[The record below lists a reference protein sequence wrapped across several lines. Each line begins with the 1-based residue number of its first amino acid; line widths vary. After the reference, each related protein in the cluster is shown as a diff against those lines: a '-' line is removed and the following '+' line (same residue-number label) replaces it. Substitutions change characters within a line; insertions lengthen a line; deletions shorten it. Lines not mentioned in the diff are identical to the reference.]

1 MKKRSL
7 KALTLFLAIVLLLPC
22 LDLGAAADGG
32 KPDHGKNFEWPYI
45 YYTGMTPKG
54 WSTKEGDVMDVS
66 LMDARNADP
75 SEFKVYENPYSFS
88 KRLVPYFTV
97 DDNYYDLCK
106 KSIKAYLDAAGI
118 EESSLEDWPEKEYP
132 AAAGYRVDGK
142 YITIGDYPLLTAR
155 YIFGEN
161 GDEIYDVRIDAAGTK
176 IEVYVRI
183 SAAGPDT
190 TAEEKAKSFLSNEWF
205 DAAKRL
211 AGIDSIEYTLKA
223 VKLETRQD
231 YSTTYTEISVFDTK
245 RHDSRYSAPERIR
258 FVDCRKYSRDNC
270 FSFILYLEE
279 PKTADVHVTNRIGY
293 EEAKKRLKENEW
305 YALGFYD
312 DLSGIADDDI
322 YACDIIYSD
331 VTDMRYLVPCYRFYV
346 RSGADHYQ
354 EYYVPAVEFDPD
366 NPGTGD
372 AGVYAVAS
380 VSLLCL
386 FAAQYVYKK
395 LKRG

>member
-1 MKKRSL
+1 MLKKTEYIRSL
-7 KALTLFLAIVLLLPC
+7 IVIFIIITVLSNTVLA
-22 LDLGAAADGG
+22 AS
-32 KPDHGKNFEWPYI
+32 DHGKRFEWPYI
-45 YYTGMTPKG
+45 YYIGMTIKG
-54 WSTKEGDVMDVS
+54 WSTKEGDVTDVS
-66 LMDARNADP
+66 LMDAKNADP
-75 SEFKVYENPYSFS
+75 NEFKVYENPYSVS

-97 DDNYYDLCK
+97 DEDYYDLCK
-106 KSIKAYLDAAGI
+106 KSIKTYLDAVGI

-132 AAAGYRVDGK
+132 AAVGYRVDGK
-142 YITIGDYPLLTAR
+142 YITIVDYPLLTAR

-176 IEVYVRI
+176 IEVYVSI
-183 SAAGPDT
+183 AAAGPDT

-231 YSTTYTEISVFDTK
+231 YSTTYAEISVFDTK

-279 PKTADVHVTNRIGY
+279 PKAANVRVTGRIGY
-293 EEAKKRLKENEW
+293 EEAKKRLKENGW
-305 YALGFYD
+305 YALANGY
-312 DLSGIADDDI
+312 DLSDVSEEDI

-346 RSGADHYQ
+346 RSDVDHYL
-354 EYYVPAVEFDPD
+354 EFYVPAVEFEEK
-366 NPGTGD
+366 NPYTGD

-380 VSLLCL
+380 VSLLSL
-386 FAAQYVYKK
+386 IAAQYVYKK
-395 LKRG
+395 SKRV